1 METGTHSAVN
11 SCTAADSCTVKNS
24 RTATDSRAV
33 TDSRAASNSC
43 AACGLS
49 IESAA
54 ATDAAELHGIAARCF
69 SSPWSEATF
78 ASMLDETGCDIR
90 IARIDGTAV
99 GFCAVRAV
107 SDEGELLDIAV
118 LSEHRRCGIGA
129 ALLDA
134 GLEFLHSSGA
144 ERIFLEVRESNA
156 AAQLLYASRGFTA
169 CGVRKRYYS
178 APTENAVVMVLGAN
192 G

>member
-1 METGTHSAVN
+1 MTAANTCATGG
-11 SCTAADSCTVKNS
+11 SCTAGGSLAAGGACT
-24 RTATDSRAV
+24 AG
-33 TDSRAASNSC
+33 
-43 AACGLS
+43 GLS

-78 ASMLDETGCDIR
+78 ASMLSETGCDIR

-99 GFCAVRAV
+99 GFCAVRAA

-129 ALLDA
+129 VLLDA
-134 GLEFLHSSGA
+134 GLEFLRSSGA

>member
-1 METGTHSAVN
+1 MTAANTRMGMDSHLAVN
-11 SCTAADSCTVKNS
+11 SCAAVNTRTAA
-24 RTATDSRAV
+24 
-33 TDSRAASNSC
+33 DSRAASNPC
-43 AACGLS
+43 AAGGLS

-54 ATDAAELHGIAARCF
+54 ATDAAELHDIAARCF
-69 SSPWSEATF
+69 SLPWSETTF
-78 ASMLDETGCDIR
+78 ASILGETGCDIR

-99 GFCAVRAV
+99 GFCAVRAA

-118 LSEHRRCGIGA
+118 LSAHRRCGIGA

-134 GLEFLHSSGA
+134 GLELLRSSGA

-169 CGVRKRYYS
+169 CGMRKRYYS